1 MSCCNHV
8 LEDMPYTLSCG
19 YAQGVHGGYDGYDG
33 YDGGGEVEYLSPG

>member
-1 MSCCNHV
+1 MSCCDHV

-19 YAQGVHGGYDGYDG
+19 YVQVVHGGYDG